1 MAIWAP
7 VNCGYH
13 ETDFKYGKL
22 YQWGRK
28 YGQGYSGD
36 IYDVNGNYVG
46 GVSDATVPAIED
58 GGISAITGQHKSNA
72 NVFYT
77 SSSEYN
83 YDWLYPQ
90 DSKLWNSGSESNPS
104 KTEYDPCPNGWRVP
118 TYAELDELSNHFS
131 FWTTDDNGLSGKWF
145 SGPNSYT
152 ATVPQVFFPA
162 AGYRRRGDGD
172 ADERGY
178 YGTYW
183 SSRPFNTLAYYLS
196 FSSSSV
202 TMTNYRANGYSVR
215 CVQE

>member
-1 MAIWAP
+1 MPNVVATADYIDEYGVNHGKGTAIGMAIWAP

-118 TYAELDELSNHFS
+118 TYAELSEL
-131 FWTTDDNGLSGKWF
+131 
-145 SGPNSYT
+145 
-152 ATVPQVFFPA
+152 
-162 AGYRRRGDGD
+162 
-172 ADERGY
+172 
-178 YGTYW
+178 
-183 SSRPFNTLAYYLS
+183 
-196 FSSSSV
+196 
-202 TMTNYRANGYSVR
+202 
-215 CVQE
+215 C